1 MPDFVKWDST
11 ERNKIENL
19 RTYYCVPLQNRWN
32 KAKHFW
38 HKLGV
43 WTWSSCLLVVSSGAA
58 SVRTK
63 TFHDD
68 MLTVFNV
75 RICQLMMCLNP
86 DESDCHDQMPEA
98 SHAATPFSH
107 FQNPTQRN
115 SLRDFWP
122 ALSVNHFCLPLSHK
136 RYTVRRR
143 RAHLHC
149 SSLDNFCSD
158 DI

>member
-1 MPDFVKWDST
+1 MPGFVKWDST

-68 MLTVFNV
+68 MLTAFNV

-86 DESDCHDQMPEA
+86 DESDCHDQMPAA
-98 SHAATPFSH
+98 SHAATPFFPFSESH
-107 FQNPTQRN
+107 STKFIAGLLT
-115 SLRDFWP
+115 SIV
-122 ALSVNHFCLPLSHK
+122 S
-136 RYTVRRR
+136 
-143 RAHLHC
+143 
-149 SSLDNFCSD
+149 
-158 DI
+158 